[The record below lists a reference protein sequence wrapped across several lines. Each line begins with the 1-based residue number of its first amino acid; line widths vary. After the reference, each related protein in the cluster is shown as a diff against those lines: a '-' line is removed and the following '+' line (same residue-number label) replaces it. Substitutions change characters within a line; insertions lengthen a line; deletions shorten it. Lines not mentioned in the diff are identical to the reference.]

1 MADESKPVTPATPP
15 ATPPAQQPSTAAVP
29 VPPPTPPARS
39 APSGAPAPLERAAL
53 ERVLARAAELQAA
66 DADPGEPRLTEA
78 QILEVGNEVGIPAKH
93 LRQALAEERSRV
105 EVPVE
110 HGSIA
115 ALFGSA
121 TVSASRT
128 VRGAPAALFDKL
140 DGAMQNDE
148 SLRVKRRFPDRI
160 AWEPR
165 GGLATEFRRIMNVG
179 GHGYRLAR
187 AEEVSATV
195 IAIDA
200 ERSIVRLDA
209 SLANVRSQRIAG
221 GSGVAV
227 IGGISGGILVALG
240 VMTAVAALPVAA
252 GLVAGYFVARSHSP
266 QVAGAQLAL
275 EQMLDRL
282 ERGELQRP
290 SLISAIAA
298 GTGFRWP

>member
-1 MADESKPVTPATPP
+1 MADESRPVPPETPP
-15 ATPPAQQPSTAAVP
+15 ASPPAKVAVP
-29 VPPPTPPARS
+29 APPTVPP
-39 APSGAPAPLERAAL
+39 GAPAPLERAAL

-66 DADPGEPRLTEA
+66 EADPGEPRLTEA

-115 ALFGSA
+115 AVFGSA
-121 TVSASRT
+121 TVSATRT
-128 VRGAPAALFDKL
+128 VRGTPAALFERL
-140 DGAMQNDE
+140 DSAMQNEE

-187 AEEVSATV
+187 AQEVSATV

-209 SLANVRSQRIAG
+209 SLANVRKQRIAG
-221 GSGVAV
+221 GSGVAAAGTV
-227 IGGISGGILVALG
+227 SGGILVALG

-252 GLVAGYFVARSHSP
+252 GLVAGYFVARSHGP

-290 SLISAIAA
+290 SLISAITAS
-298 GTGFRWP
+298 TGFRWP

>member
-1 MADESKPVTPATPP
+1 MADESKPVPP
-15 ATPPAQQPSTAAVP
+15 PTNAAVP
-29 VPPPTPPARS
+29 APPA
-39 APSGAPAPLERAAL
+39 APAGAPTPLERAAL

-66 DADPGEPRLTEA
+66 EADPGELTLTEA
-78 QILEVGNEVGIPAKH
+78 QILDVGNEVGIPAKH

-110 HGSIA
+110 RGRVA
-115 ALFGSA
+115 ALFGAA
-121 TVSASRT
+121 TVFASRT
-128 VRGAPAALFDKL
+128 VRGMPAALFDKL
-140 DGAMQNDE
+140 DDAMQREE

-165 GGLATEFRRIMNVG
+165 GGMATEFRRIMNVG

-187 AEEVSATV
+187 AHEVSATV

-209 SLANVRSQRIAG
+209 SLANVRSQRILG

-227 IGGISGGILVALG
+227 AGGVTAGVLAALG
-240 VMTAVAALPVAA
+240 VMAAVAALPVAA
-252 GLVAGYFVARSHSP
+252 GLVGGYFIARSHSP

-290 SLISAIAA
+290 SLISAITSSA
-298 GTGFRWP
+298 GLRWP

>member
-1 MADESKPVTPATPP
+1 MADEPK
-15 ATPPAQQPSTAAVP
+15 P
-29 VPPPTPPARS
+29 VPPPTNAAVPAPTAAS
-39 APSGAPAPLERAAL
+39 SGAPVPLERAAL

-66 DADPGEPRLTEA
+66 DADPGELTLTEA

-93 LRQALAEERSRV
+93 LRQAMAEERSRV

-110 HGSIA
+110 RGRLA
-115 ALFGSA
+115 ALFGGA
-121 TVSASRT
+121 TVFASRT
-128 VRGAPAALFDKL
+128 VRGTPAALFDKL
-140 DGAMQNDE
+140 DDAMQREE
-148 SLRVKRRFPDRI
+148 SLRVKRRFADRI

-165 GGLATEFRRIMNVG
+165 GGMATEFRRIMNVG

-195 IAIDA
+195 IAVDA

-209 SLANVRSQRIAG
+209 SLANVRSQRILG

-227 IGGISGGILVALG
+227 VGGVTGGVLVALG
-240 VMTAVAALPVAA
+240 VMAAAAALPVAA
-252 GLVAGYFVARSHSP
+252 GLVGGYFIARSHTP

-275 EQMLDRL
+275 EQLLDRL

-290 SLISAIAA
+290 SLISAITSSA
-298 GTGFRWP
+298 GFRWP

>member
-1 MADESKPVTPATPP
+1 MADEPKPVPPP
-15 ATPPAQQPSTAAVP
+15 ATAAVP
-29 VPPPTPPARS
+29 APPA

-66 DADPGEPRLTEA
+66 EADPGELTLTEA
-78 QILEVGNEVGIPAKH
+78 QILDVGNEVGIPAKH

-110 HGSIA
+110 RGRVA

-121 TVSASRT
+121 TVFASRT
-128 VRGAPAALFDKL
+128 VRGAPLALFEKL
-140 DGAMQNDE
+140 DDAMQREE

-165 GGLATEFRRIMNVG
+165 GGMATEFRRIMNVG

-187 AEEVSATV
+187 AEEVSATI
-195 IAIDA
+195 IAVDA

-227 IGGISGGILVALG
+227 AGGVTAGVLFALG
-240 VMTAVAALPVAA
+240 VMAAVAALPVAA
-252 GLVAGYFVARSHSP
+252 GLVGGYYIARSHSP

-290 SLISAIAA
+290 SLISGIAA
-298 GTGFRWP
+298 SAGLRWP

>member
-1 MADESKPVTPATPP
+1 MADESKPVPPETPP
-15 ATPPAQQPSTAAVP
+15 ASPPAKVPAPAPPAVP
-29 VPPPTPPARS
+29 P
-39 APSGAPAPLERAAL
+39 GAPAPLERAAL

-66 DADPGEPRLTEA
+66 EADPGEPRLTEA

-115 ALFGSA
+115 AVFGSA
-121 TVSASRT
+121 TVSATRT
-128 VRGAPAALFDKL
+128 VRGTPAALFERL
-140 DGAMQNDE
+140 DSAMQNEE

-187 AEEVSATV
+187 AQEVSATV

-209 SLANVRSQRIAG
+209 SLANVRKQRIAG
-221 GSGVAV
+221 GSGVAAAGTV
-227 IGGISGGILVALG
+227 SGGILVALG

-252 GLVAGYFVARSHSP
+252 GLVAGYFVARSHGP

-290 SLISAIAA
+290 SLISAITAS
-298 GTGFRWP
+298 TGFRWP

>member
-1 MADESKPVTPATPP
+1 MADEPKPVPPP
-15 ATPPAQQPSTAAVP
+15 ATAAVP
-29 VPPPTPPARS
+29 APPA

-66 DADPGEPRLTEA
+66 EADPGELTLTEA
-78 QILEVGNEVGIPAKH
+78 QILDVGNEVGIPAKH

-110 HGSIA
+110 RGRVA

-121 TVSASRT
+121 TVFASRT
-128 VRGAPAALFDKL
+128 VRGAPSALFEKL
-140 DGAMQNDE
+140 DDAMQREE

-165 GGLATEFRRIMNVG
+165 GGMATEFRRIMNVG

-187 AEEVSATV
+187 AQEVSATI
-195 IAIDA
+195 IAVDA
-200 ERSIVRLDA
+200 ERAIVRLDA

-227 IGGISGGILVALG
+227 AGGVTAGVLFALG
-240 VMTAVAALPVAA
+240 VMAAVAALPVAA
-252 GLVAGYFVARSHSP
+252 GLVGGYYIARSHSP

-290 SLISAIAA
+290 SLISGIAA
-298 GTGFRWP
+298 SAGLRWP

>member
-1 MADESKPVTPATPP
+1 MADESKPVPPETPP
-15 ATPPAQQPSTAAVP
+15 ASPPAKVPAPAPPAVP
-29 VPPPTPPARS
+29 P
-39 APSGAPAPLERAAL
+39 GAPAPLERAAL

-66 DADPGEPRLTEA
+66 EADPGEPRLTEA

-115 ALFGSA
+115 AVFGSA
-121 TVSASRT
+121 TVSATRT
-128 VRGAPAALFDKL
+128 ARGTPAALFERL
-140 DGAMQNDE
+140 DSAMQNEE

-187 AEEVSATV
+187 AQEVSATV

-209 SLANVRSQRIAG
+209 SLANVRKQRIAG
-221 GSGVAV
+221 GSGVAAAGTV
-227 IGGISGGILVALG
+227 SGGILVALG

-252 GLVAGYFVARSHSP
+252 GLVAGYFVARSHGP

-290 SLISAIAA
+290 SLISAITAS
-298 GTGFRWP
+298 TGFRWP

>member
-1 MADESKPVTPATPP
+1 MADEPKPVPPP
-15 ATPPAQQPSTAAVP
+15 ATAAVP
-29 VPPPTPPARS
+29 APPA

-66 DADPGEPRLTEA
+66 EADPGELTLTEA
-78 QILEVGNEVGIPAKH
+78 QILDVGNEVGIPAKH

-110 HGSIA
+110 RGRVA

-121 TVSASRT
+121 TVFASRT
-128 VRGAPAALFDKL
+128 VRGAPSALFEKL
-140 DGAMQNDE
+140 DDAMQREE

-165 GGLATEFRRIMNVG
+165 GGMATEFRRIMNVG

-187 AEEVSATV
+187 AQEVSATI
-195 IAIDA
+195 IAVDA

-227 IGGISGGILVALG
+227 AGGVTAGVLFALG
-240 VMTAVAALPVAA
+240 VMAAVAALPVAA
-252 GLVAGYFVARSHSP
+252 GLVGGYYIARSHSP

-290 SLISAIAA
+290 SLISGIAA
-298 GTGFRWP
+298 SAGLRWP